1 MNVFDYLIVGSGLYG
16 ATCAR
21 LLADAGKTV
30 TVIEKRNHLGGNC
43 HDTKIEGVWVN
54 CYGGHIFHTN
64 SERIWKFVSR
74 FAKWQA
80 YEHRVKA
87 YAGGMIYSFPPNR
100 LTAHQLGIRMTDPSA
115 EDIIRRKFFVGYSE
129 KQWGRP
135 YSEIPKSVIRRI
147 PIRDSYDD
155 RYFSDKYQAIPVNGY
170 TRFITD
176 MLDRIPVIT
185 SVDFVQDTEYW
196 RGKAKSVIYTGALD
210 ELMGYRYGR
219 LEYRSLR
226 HETQISNDDGL
237 GCATM
242 NFCDKAPEYTRVISW
257 RHMGYQ
263 DGSAYPTTIEYPASE
278 GERYYP
284 IPTGENIALHKQY
297 ELALKDEMP
306 GVHAGGRLGA
316 YKYLNMDQAIGAAM
330 ALVGRLADGS

>member
-1 MNVFDYLIVGSGLYG
+1 MFDYLVVGAGLFG
-16 ATCAR
+16 STAAR

-30 TVIEKRNHLGGNC
+30 TVIEKRNHIAGNC

-74 FAKWQA
+74 FAKWQP

-87 YAGGMIYSFPPNR
+87 MAGGKVYSFPPNR
-100 LTAHQLGIRMTDPSA
+100 LTAQQLGIGLGDPNA

-135 YSEIPKSVIRRI
+135 YAEIPKSIIRRI

-155 RYFSDKYQAIPVNGY
+155 RYFSDKYQAMPAHGY
-170 TRFITD
+170 TRFVTD

-185 SVDFVQDTEYW
+185 GADYVSDTAYW

-226 HETQISNDDGL
+226 HETQISKDDGL

-242 NFCDKAPEYTRVISW
+242 NFCDKQIEYTRVISW

-263 DGSAYPTTIEYPASE
+263 DGNAYPVTIEYPANI

-284 IPTGENIALHKQY
+284 VPTKENVILHRQY
-297 ELALKDEMP
+297 QVSLFDEMP

-316 YKYLNMDQAIGAAM
+316 YQYLDMDQAIGAAM